1 MTIDDFNGK
10 TWKHILGVCRKP
22 ILLAVSREDELVEAA
37 KLTED
42 CGPKAGACYIVAVLM
57 ARHNPM
63 MAINA
68 ATHYYGKLAKTHGI
82 DELYDAVHKMK
93 ALTAWGGF
101 PFTSTCP
108 TKKWPVKPPEGVLTS
123 HGGLLNF
130 LLHEGSKRL
139 NPETPTE
146 SLVLMGVRDFFEWL
160 NNKGG
165 LKNLERR
172 TAEVAK
178 CG

>member
-68 ATHYYGKLAKTHGI
+68 ATHYYKRLAKTHGI
-82 DELYDAVHKMK
+82 DELHDAVHKM
-93 ALTAWGGF
+93 AYWTAWGGC
-101 PFTSTCP
+101 PFTSPCP
-108 TKKWPVKPPEGVLTS
+108 TKKWPVEPPEKELTS

-130 LLHEGSKRL
+130 LLLEGSKKL
-139 NPETPTE
+139 NPKTPTE
-146 SLVLMGVRDFFEWL
+146 SLVLMGVRDFFKWL
-160 NNKGG
+160 NGKGG
-165 LKNLERR
+165 LKNLTRR
-172 TAEVAK
+172 PAEVE
-178 CG
+178 GG